1 MSKFTSVVRWGVA
14 VAALSGAFSAHAF
27 FSDDE
32 ARKAI
37 LDLRQRVEAL
47 RVQLEET
54 RQSLSRI
61 DSGNNESQAVQR
73 RGLLELTTQ
82 IDQLR
87 AELAALRGQNEQLA
101 RDLADTQR
109 AQRDTQAGLNERL
122 RQMEP
127 VKVTL
132 DGAEFQVQPAE
143 QKDYEQAMDIMR
155 QAEFGAAALAFGHF
169 LKRYPDSGY
178 TPLVLYWQGNAHYA
192 VRAYKEALDAHGRLV
207 SQFPSHPRKPEAML
221 AMANSQ
227 AELKDNRAAR
237 RTLEQLI
244 AAHPQSEAAV
254 AAKERLAR
262 LR

>member
-14 VAALSGAFSAHAF
+14 VVALSGAFSAHAF

-54 RQSLSRI
+54 QQSLSRI

-132 DGAEFQVQPAE
+132 DGAEFQVQPA
-143 QKDYEQAMDIMR
+143 
-155 QAEFGAAALAFGHF
+155 
-169 LKRYPDSGY
+169 
-178 TPLVLYWQGNAHYA
+178 
-192 VRAYKEALDAHGRLV
+192 
-207 SQFPSHPRKPEAML
+207 
-221 AMANSQ
+221 
-227 AELKDNRAAR
+227 
-237 RTLEQLI
+237 
-244 AAHPQSEAAV
+244 
-254 AAKERLAR
+254 
-262 LR
+262 